1 MKKKLAYTGYI
12 IIVTALCLYLL
23 FPADDVTSYINYK
36 INAISP
42 NVKWTLQGLK
52 PVFPPGVTLDAL
64 EASRGEKQIVRLEK
78 VKLSPSLFS
87 LLTKDKT
94 MRVTCD
100 ICDGGLDATVAFSGI
115 TLSPKIEVH
124 GTFDGVQISQMP
136 ALKEIKLFQT
146 SGIAA
151 GTVAF
156 SNKEDPAG
164 KGNAQIKIAESGIQF
179 TPALFGIGQ
188 VTFKSV
194 DADMALAGQEL
205 TLKRLDIDSREVSGK
220 ATGSLTLMRPVE
232 KSQVNIT
239 GEVTPH
245 PGIIKQLGDQFP
257 VALMEGMKTKT
268 GGIPFR
274 LSGSLDQPSFSLK

>member
-12 IIVTALCLYLL
+12 IGVLVLCLYFM
-23 FPADDVTSYINYK
+23 FPADDVTAYINYK

-52 PVFPPGVTLDAL
+52 PAFPPGVTLASL
-64 EASRGEKQIVRLEK
+64 EASRGAEKLVRLDK
-78 VKLSPSLFS
+78 VKLVPSLFS

-94 MRVTCD
+94 IRVTGD
-100 ICDGGLDATVAFSGI
+100 ICDGDMDATVAFSGI
-115 TLSPKIEVH
+115 TASPKIEVH
-124 GTFDGVQISQMP
+124 GTFEDVQISQIS
-136 ALKEIKLFQT
+136 ALKEVKLFQT

-164 KGNAQIKIAESGIQF
+164 KGNAQIKITESGIQF
-179 TPALFGIGQ
+179 TPALFGVGQ
-188 VTFKSV
+188 VTFKNV
-194 DADMALAGQEL
+194 DADMALAGQTI
-205 TLKRLDIDSREVSGK
+205 TLKRLDIDGREASGK

-232 KSQVNIT
+232 KSRVNIT

-245 PGIIKQLGDQFP
+245 PGMIKQLGTQFP
-257 VALMEGMKTKT
+257 VELMEGMKTKT

-274 LSGSLDQPSFSLK
+274 LSGTLEQPNFMLK

>member
-12 IIVTALCLYLL
+12 IGVTVLCLYFL
-23 FPADDVTSYINYK
+23 FPADDVTSYVNYK

-52 PVFPPGVTLDAL
+52 PGFPPGVTLESL
-64 EASRGEKQIVRLEK
+64 EASRGDKKLVRLDQ

-87 LLTKDKT
+87 FLTKDKT
-94 MRVTCD
+94 IRVTGD
-100 ICDGGLDATVAFSGI
+100 FCDGGMDATVAFSGI
-115 TLSPKIEVH
+115 TASPKIEVH
-124 GTFDGVQISQMP
+124 GTFEDVQISQIP
-136 ALKEIKLFQT
+136 ALKEVKIFQT
-146 SGIAA
+146 SGIAE
-151 GTVAF
+151 GTMAF

-164 KGNAQIKIAESGIQF
+164 IGNAQIKITESGIQF

-188 VTFKSV
+188 VTFKNV
-194 DADMALAGQEL
+194 DADMALAGQTL

-220 ATGSLTLMRPVE
+220 ATGSLTLMRPME
-232 KSQVNIT
+232 KSQVTLT
-239 GEVTPH
+239 GELTPH

-257 VALMEGMKTKT
+257 VELMEGMKTKT

-274 LSGSLDQPSFSLK
+274 VYGTLDQPNFSLK